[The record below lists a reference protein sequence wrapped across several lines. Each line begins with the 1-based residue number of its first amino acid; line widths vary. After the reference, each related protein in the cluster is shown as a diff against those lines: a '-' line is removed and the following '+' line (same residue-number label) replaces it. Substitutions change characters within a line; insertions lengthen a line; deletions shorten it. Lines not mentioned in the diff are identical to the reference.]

1 MRPTCLVDHWPS
13 KDILDIR
20 RGGHLF
26 YTPFVGSTVLLD
38 FNRDTAPNAGQ
49 LSPRRRLLD
58 SEFLFGRVSAPNC
71 RLFIGVFMKN

>member
-20 RGGHLF
+20 RDGHLF

-38 FNRDTAPNAGQ
+38 FNRDTAPNAG
-49 LSPRRRLLD
+49 
-58 SEFLFGRVSAPNC
+58 
-71 RLFIGVFMKN
+71 